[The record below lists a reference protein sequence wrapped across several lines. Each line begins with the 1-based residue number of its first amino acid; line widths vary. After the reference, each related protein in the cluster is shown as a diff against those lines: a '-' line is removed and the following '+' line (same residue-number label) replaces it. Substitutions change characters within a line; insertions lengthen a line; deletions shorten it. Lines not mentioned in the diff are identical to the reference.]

1 MGAFFRD
8 CVPKAEV
15 FQSNLAMA
23 RGFRANRIVLVVY
36 RWQGRGCCVSPVTQS
51 FRGKELKPSES
62 LKIDAFSMRI
72 ADIEGIDLDRLHAH
86 SLSVGW
92 PHRAEDWQFL
102 RESGQGFVAL
112 DEIGRVLG
120 SAMWFPHGPD
130 FATIGMVITSPR
142 LQTLGA
148 AQWLMKRVFDKI
160 PGRDLRLNATR
171 AARRLYLS
179 LDFQP
184 EKTLYQCQGIVRV
197 PTKGSAVQSRGD
209 MRTLDAGDIRT
220 VVALDAA
227 GFGVQRTALI
237 EKLFAHSTGYGLFR
251 ESKLT
256 AFALCRP
263 FGRGHVVGPV
273 VAESDAD
280 AAAVLRPH
288 MADHSGSFLRVDTH
302 MDSGEFAAFL
312 SHAGLPVFD
321 TVLTMSLGKRLA
333 DFSVG
338 GLVVPKTY
346 AVASQTLG

>member
-1 MGAFFRD
+1 M
-8 CVPKAEV
+8 
-15 FQSNLAMA
+15 
-23 RGFRANRIVLVVY
+23 
-36 RWQGRGCCVSPVTQS
+36 
-51 FRGKELKPSES
+51 KPSES

-72 ADIEGIDLDRLHAH
+72 TDIEGIELDRLHAH

-102 RESGQGFVAL
+102 RESGHGFVAL

-120 SAMWFPHGPD
+120 SAMWFEHGPD
-130 FATIGMVITSPR
+130 FATVGMVITSPR

-160 PGRDLRLNATR
+160 PERDLRLNATR
-171 AARRLYLS
+171 AARRLYLP

-184 EKTLYQCQGIVRV
+184 EKTVYQCQGIAGM
-197 PTKGSAVQSRGD
+197 PMTGSAPEARGD
-209 MRTLDAGDIRT
+209 VRTLGISDVAAAI
-220 VVALDAA
+220 ALDAA
-227 GFGVQRTALI
+227 GFGVRRTALI
-237 EKLFAHSTGYGLFR
+237 EKLFAHSAGYGLFR
-251 ESKLT
+251 GNKLT

-280 AAAVLRPH
+280 AVAVARPH
-288 MADHSGSFLRVDTH
+288 VVDHSGFFLRLDTH

-312 SHAGLPVFD
+312 SQAGMPVFD

-333 DFSVG
+333 DFADAGSAR
-338 GLVVPKTY
+338 PKTY
-346 AVASQTLG
+346 ALASQTLG